1 MLRLDEAVADDVLH
15 QRGQLSDGHSSAKS
29 CPQANRDERLSASCV
44 ERADLQDHVQ
54 PSRFQHEGGVAPR
67 EGVQFKRA
75 AAYGQELWFQLAT
88 LFERF
93 VLTCSCSSKSVGQLA
108 GMLSARVQHD
118 SVQPA
123 KKQA

>member
-44 ERADLQDHVQ
+44 ERADLQAHVQ
-54 PSRFQHEGGVAPR
+54 PSRCQHEGGVAPR

-88 LFERF
+88 LFGRF
-93 VLTCSCSSKSVGQLA
+93 VLTSWCSSQSVGHLPGWLPA
-108 GMLSARVQHD
+108 GGRHA
-118 SVQPA
+118 SVTR
-123 KKQA
+123 